1 MQRSCYHHGHESAL
15 YEVHGKSIIRE
26 QILQPAEDKSTDLLG
41 QVLTLGD
48 ELFAMGLSLNTKDND
63 KKFVSKEDAYAHLFN
78 SERFVGYDRGRF
90 LEKVFD
96 SRWSDS

>member
-1 MQRSCYHHGHESAL
+1 MRVAL
-15 YEVHGKSIIRE
+15 YEGTWEKYHKGTDFAA
-26 QILQPAEDKSTDLLG
+26 AEDKSTDLLG

-48 ELFAMGLSLNTKDND
+48 ELFTMGLSLNTKDND

-78 SERFVGYDRGRF
+78 SKDLSDMTEVVF